1 MAVDREYRIRIS
13 TAGDPSGAQ
22 AVAGALDQ
30 TTGATK
36 EASKATEKHTVGLHA
51 MHKVFH
57 SLNDI
62 LPGLGVMLEAAFSP
76 VGAAISIAVLALRTF
91 QEHMRKVNEEMK
103 RMEEEAAKPLT
114 NRLEAMRASV
124 VTNAVGMAALHD
136 RLGEAARGQQ
146 SLAAET
152 EHAAAAMR
160 EQIGAVEA
168 LGEAQKSGELALLDN
183 IHAAGL
189 LSEEQYAEQKLAI
202 EQAYLE
208 KKRALEERQ
217 EMTEILLRRRA
228 LERAKVDQP
237 GLTAA
242 AEASEGNREKAL
254 ENLAS
259 LRPRAEIDEDK
270 NKTAAALKAF
280 EEKYTQWA
288 RWFADFGVSANP
300 VDVSARLGTREN
312 LSAFQASG
320 GFRGAVG
327 GPGLS
332 EAYGEWVRLKTGADA
347 ANAAWKQAP
356 GEEAKRKVAA
366 DAAGRDADRAAKR
379 AEENEK
385 FAADE
390 ARDLEERRRRL
401 RDRQQANQELSQTE
415 RDINKLKTPIG
426 ALATQDAAQ
435 AEATGLAIEQHK
447 PVGAQAEE
455 QLREVGTAIAGH
467 NVSLQTAVQMMHWA
481 RQNNETVVT
490 TATRL
495 ADAML
500 ALVGEHS
507 QLKGK
512 VAMIESQVHKV
523 ERITNTLPG
532 N

>member
-1 MAVDREYRIRIS
+1 
-13 TAGDPSGAQ
+13 
-22 AVAGALDQ
+22 
-30 TTGATK
+30 
-36 EASKATEKHTVGLHA
+36 
-51 MHKVFH
+51 
-57 SLNDI
+57 
-62 LPGLGVMLEAAFSP
+62 
-76 VGAAISIAVLALRTF
+76 
-91 QEHMRKVNEEMK
+91 
-103 RMEEEAAKPLT
+103 
-114 NRLEAMRASV
+114 
-124 VTNAVGMAALHD
+124 
-136 RLGEAARGQQ
+136 
-146 SLAAET
+146 
-152 EHAAAAMR
+152 MR

-168 LGEAQKSGELALLDN
+168 LGEAQKSGELAVLEN

-189 LSEEQYAEQKLAI
+189 LSEEQYAEQKVAI

-217 EMTEILLRRRA
+217 EMTEVLVRRRA
-228 LERAKVDQP
+228 LERAQMDQP

-242 AEASEGNREKAL
+242 AEASEGKREKAL

-270 NKTAAALKAF
+270 SKTAAALKAF
-280 EEKYTQWA
+280 EDKYTQWA
-288 RWFADFGVSANP
+288 RWFEDFGVSASP
-300 VDVSARLGTREN
+300 ADVSAKLGTREN

-332 EAYGEWVRLKTGADA
+332 EAYTEWVRLKTGAGA
-347 ANAAWKQAP
+347 ANAAWMQAP

-366 DAAGRDADRAAKR
+366 DAAGRDADHASKR

-390 ARDLEERRRRL
+390 DRDLEERRRRL
-401 RDRQQANQELSQTE
+401 KDRQQANQELSQTE
-415 RDINKLKTPIG
+415 RGTNKLKTPLG
-426 ALATQDAAQ
+426 ALATQDTAQ
-435 AEATGLAIEQHK
+435 AEATGMAIEHRK
-447 PVGAQAEE
+447 PVSAQAAE
-455 QLREVGTAIAGH
+455 QIKEVGTAIAGH
-467 NVSLQTAVQMMHWA
+467 NVSLETAVQMMHWA

-500 ALVGEHS
+500 SLVGQHS

-512 VAMIESQVHKV
+512 VAMIESQIHQLGH
-523 ERITNTLPG
+523 ITNTLPG

>member
-1 MAVDREYRIRIS
+1 MAVDRTYRIRVE
-13 TAGDPSGAQ
+13 TVGDPTGAQ
-22 AVAGALDQ
+22 QVAGALDK
-30 TTGATK
+30 TTGATQ
-36 EASKATEKHTVGLHA
+36 EATKAAVAHGAGLHA
-51 MHKVFH
+51 LHKLFH
-57 SLNDI
+57 SLNEVI
-62 LPGLGVMLEAAFSP
+62 PGLGVLMQAAFSP

-91 QEHMRKVNEEMK
+91 QEHMRKVNEEFK

-114 NRLEAMRASV
+114 GRLDALRESV

-217 EMTEILLRRRA
+217 EMTEILVRRRA
-228 LERAKVDQP
+228 LERAQMDQP

-242 AEASEGNREKAL
+242 ASSSEGKREKAL
-254 ENLAS
+254 EDLAS
-259 LRPRAEIDEDK
+259 LRPRSAIDEDRK
-270 NKTAAALKAF
+270 KTAAAVKAF
-280 EEKYTQWA
+280 EEGQGLQ
-288 RWFADFGVSANP
+288 RIGQFQSAGG
-300 VDVSARLGTREN
+300 ATATRES
-312 LSAFQASG
+312 LYEVLRQQQPWATSAARFGGIAEDLDKWQKLQQA
-320 GFRGAVG
+320 
-327 GPGLS
+327 
-332 EAYGEWVRLKTGADA
+332 KDA
-347 ANAAWKQAP
+347 AESAWKQAP
-356 GEEAKRKVAA
+356 GEEARKKVAA
-366 DAAGRDADRAAKR
+366 DAAGHDADRTAKR

-401 RDRQQANQELSQTE
+401 TDRQQANQELSQTE
-415 RDINKLKTPIG
+415 RDNNKLKTPFG
-426 ALATQDAAQ
+426 ALASQDAAQ
-435 AEATGLAIEQHK
+435 AEATGLAIERHK

-455 QLREVGTAIAGH
+455 QLKEVGTASAGH
-467 NVSLQTAVQMMHWA
+467 NVSLETAVQMMHWA

-500 ALVGEHS
+500 SLVGQHS
-507 QLKGK
+507 ALKGK
-512 VAMIESQVHKV
+512 VAMIEGELAQVAQ
-523 ERITNTLPG
+523 ITHRLPG